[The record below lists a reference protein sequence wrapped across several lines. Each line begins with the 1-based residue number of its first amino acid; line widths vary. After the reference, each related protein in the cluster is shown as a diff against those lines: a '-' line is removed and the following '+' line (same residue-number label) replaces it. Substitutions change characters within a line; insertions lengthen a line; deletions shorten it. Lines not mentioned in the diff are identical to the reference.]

1 VAARLTGGAGVV
13 RSSPV
18 PPTVSFDA
26 TLDDL
31 VVVADALPATR
42 ARRPWLRPAVFAGL
56 WLLLAWR
63 AHRTDGGW
71 PLVLALALAAPATGW
86 LTWRLRLGTRRRAL
100 ARMGRRSGAL
110 GPRTVAVAE
119 DGLVAT
125 TRHGESRLGWAGIA
139 ARRTG
144 RHLLVTRGDD
154 FGVAIPLAAFGS
166 DEACRAFEA
175 ALARGAPSPEP
186 R

>member
-1 VAARLTGGAGVV
+1 MAP
-13 RSSPV
+13 S
-18 PPTVSFDA
+18 VSFEA

-31 VVVADALPATR
+31 VVVADALPSTR

-63 AHRTDGGW
+63 ALATGGAW
-71 PLVLALALAAPATGW
+71 PLVLLLGLAAPATAW

-110 GPRTVAVAE
+110 GPRTVAVGP

-125 TRHGESRLGWAGIA
+125 TRHGESRLGWQGVS
-139 ARRTG
+139 ARRLG

-166 DEACRAFEA
+166 EGACQAFEA
-175 ALARGAPSPEP
+175 ALARGATPAS